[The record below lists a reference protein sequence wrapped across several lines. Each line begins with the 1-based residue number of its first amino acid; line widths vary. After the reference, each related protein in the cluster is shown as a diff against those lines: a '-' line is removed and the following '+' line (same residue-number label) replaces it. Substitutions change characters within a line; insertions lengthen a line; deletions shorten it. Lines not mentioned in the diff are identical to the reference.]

1 MSTISLE
8 RTYWKWLFVLFI
20 FGSCFQQVNAQDTT
34 SLFERRISISLKNI
48 PVYRALFE
56 ISEKID
62 YNFSY
67 NSDILDGERRTSL
80 EFQQEKLG
88 TIIDSLLQDTT
99 LQFDTY
105 NNHIIIYRQD
115 RKPTGARLALLKRLK
130 KDTLVKIQGRIID
143 KTDKEPLS
151 YCNIGLMGKAKG
163 TISNIN
169 GEFLLKINASAV
181 GDSVIFTYLGYNNKI
196 MPVEELLEKN
206 TVLME
211 KKSYS
216 IQEVIVKW
224 SDPYSVVMEATSR
237 IKENYFRE
245 PIMLTSFYRESV
257 KREDEYTS
265 ISEAV
270 MKIYKPYS
278 KVFRSDQIK
287 ILKSRKN
294 VNYAKQKQD
303 NVLLKLKSGLEA
315 LSFLDIIDQN
325 FSFLNPVQLKNYQ
338 FEFKGITYFNNHDTY
353 EISFKPDKNVDFPL
367 YSGTIFIDVKTLAI
381 VSAEFY
387 LDDTNLNK
395 ISNSL
400 IIKKKWDLKVKPK
413 QAKYTVNY
421 RQLGRRYYLN
431 HIRGDLVFKVRKKN
445 EFIAENYQVSFEM
458 ITSDV
463 DTAGVSHFEYSEIT
477 KPHKIFI
484 EEIRGYD
491 EEFWGQY
498 NYILPEEPLRKT
510 LDKMNA
516 QIKMLQEN

>member
-1 MSTISLE
+1 
-8 RTYWKWLFVLFI
+8 
-20 FGSCFQQVNAQDTT
+20 VNAQDST
-34 SLFERRISISLKNI
+34 SLFDKRISISLKSI

-56 ISEKID
+56 ISEKIE

-80 EFQQEKLG
+80 SFQQERLG
-88 TIIDSLLQDTT
+88 TILDTVLQDTT
-99 LQFDTY
+99 LRYDKY
-105 NNHIIIYRQD
+105 NNHIIIYRKD
-115 RKPTGARLALLKRLK
+115 KRPTGARLSLLNRLK
-130 KDTLVKIQGRIID
+130 GDTLIKIEGRILD
-143 KTDKEPLS
+143 KAENEPLA
-151 YCNIGLMGKAKG
+151 YCNIGLIKKAKG

-169 GEFLLKINASAV
+169 GEFLLKLNASAMD
-181 GDSVIFTYLGYNNKI
+181 DSVIFTYLGYENKI
-196 MPVEELLEKN
+196 IPVEQLINQQNVYL
-206 TVLME
+206 E

-237 IKENYFRE
+237 IKENYFRD
-245 PIMLTSFYRESV
+245 PIKLTSFYRESV

-270 MKIYKPYS
+270 MQIYKAYS
-278 KVFRSDQIK
+278 KVFKSDQIK

-294 VNYAKQKQD
+294 VNYSKQD

-315 LSFLDIIDQN
+315 ISFLDIIDQN
-325 FSFLNPVQLKNYQ
+325 FSFLNPIQLKNYK
-338 FEFKGITYFNNHDTY
+338 FEFKGITYFNNQDTY
-353 EISFKPDKNVDFPL
+353 EISFKPSKNVDYPL
-367 YSGTIFIDVKTLAI
+367 YTGTIYIDVKSLAI

-421 RQLGRRYYLN
+421 RQLGRKYYLN

-445 EFIAENYQVSFEM
+445 EFIAEDYEVSFEM

-463 DTAGVSHFEYSEIT
+463 DTSEVSNFEYSEIT

-484 EEIRGYD
+484 EEIEGYD
-491 EEFWGQY
+491 PEFWGQY
-498 NYILPEEPLRKT
+498 NYILPEEPIRRT
-510 LDKMNA
+510 LNKMNA
-516 QIKMLQEN
+516 QIKMLQDN